1 MYLMFL
7 ERIPDTR
14 SINGGGGFKLDFN
27 GVGQNY
33 I

>member
-1 MYLMFL
+1 MFL
-7 ERIPDTR
+7 ERITDTR
-14 SINGGGGFKLDFN
+14 SINGCRGFKLDFN